1 MVYPARRTAIQIDGD
16 GTMTETHAPKF
27 DELEIAELEGVS
39 GSGGGDKKPGGSKTE
54 APQEYLIYNMT
65 EVFISS

>member
-1 MVYPARRTAIQIDGD
+1 
-16 GTMTETHAPKF
+16 MTETHAPKF
-27 DELEIAELEGVS
+27 DELEIAELEGV
-39 GSGGGDKKPGGSKTE
+39 SGGGDKKPGGSKTE

>member
-39 GSGGGDKKPGGSKTE
+39 GGGDKKSGGSKTE